1 MVPEPGSFHYGYMNN
16 AICPVGNSLII
27 LINTDQYHHSE
38 FIDNTTWLRLSRCL
52 TLQMHALKK
61 TSSFGYNLL
70 LNQTI
75 HQIQAFLHKSYDYII
90 WDQII
95 GLIKNLF
102 FQLCVWDKQNK
113 EKRKVPLGKKAQHNK
128 TIHAI
133 SSFFVLCRRGSL
145 KTMTDWPISRSK
157 TLC

>member
-1 MVPEPGSFHYGYMNN
+1 MLILWFPNLGLTIMVILTTKFV
-16 AICPVGNSLII
+16 PVGNSLII

-52 TLQMHALKK
+52 TLQMHALKR
-61 TSSFGYNLL
+61 TSSFSYNLL

-90 WDQII
+90 WNQII

-102 FQLCVWDKQNK
+102 FQLCLWDKQNK
-113 EKRKVPLGKKAQHNK
+113 EKRKVPLGKKAQQTKPFTQFLVFCALPKRKFKNDDR
-128 TIHAI
+128 
-133 SSFFVLCRRGSL
+133 L
-145 KTMTDWPISRSK
+145 TDF
-157 TLC
+157 